1 MSSHISDFNN
11 HIQSYFVSSTYGNE
25 TQLMNSLNHLSVVS
39 DQRTF
44 DLSVYGNNIFFINLH
59 RLMSSASKKMSL
71 LWAAVSVL
79 ETAAKCEAIRQAL
92 IRNFHYLP
100 TLANLLKEIHN
111 TDQQQRLLALIE
123 MLTHGARL
131 ESHEPYVESLIL
143 KLLGVMEQ
151 GTGQKDKSDL
161 VTLAL
166 SILVN
171 LCYGNL
177 PMTYVLTKNI
187 TVSSF
192 CKQIKELGL
201 VTCKMYI
208 ILERNDYMK
217 ELDLHYLLKMS
228 FQEVKNILSTKNSF
242 ILRHVVDYLHY
253 IRRLKKDASSKDDQ
267 RIAVSLENNFFR
279 DNLKDFLDDIERYT
293 SAQNSDKAPGNA
305 RKRRKVSDEK
315 STDISVGNERD
326 DCMDVLFEILA
337 CIVDLEPIGET
348 FRKRIADLA
357 LKWIRMKQS
366 CSCAVDL
373 IRVVLEKI
381 SGEDKNQDC
390 DQKLVDAC
398 QSVLD
403 DLVTIVQNNSDH
415 VLMISISKLLTTLVN
430 LQGSSNT
437 ILDKAA
443 ELFFQHTFGN
453 ILSSFKSNQNFD
465 FSLPDGEVEAF
476 LWALHT
482 FHEFANV
489 SPTMW
494 FAKMGNLLKQKPIH
508 FLLARG
514 LTSSN
519 HELTEATLAIC
530 SSVDFPRN
538 DVSKMISMLGV
549 GNRKVLKESQ
559 QQNLDRSC
567 KSVPLEMP
575 PPANLT
581 RDLLERMDHTV
592 THIQDAVSSGAI
604 NDATQVQLIEFYDAK
619 IRMEAHLMQ
628 DLQVTVEGMSKQI
641 STLMHHNQLLTAE
654 VDRVQ
659 RKNLPLALK
668 VSTLQTENRTQEK
681 ELNQVKSAT
690 ASYDKKI
697 NQLKHDLSDYIKR
710 YNEKNQQW
718 AVLTKQVEQH
728 QIRESNYEKEN
739 KRLQHELSNM
749 AKTSEESRRLLRAAE
764 EDRLKLSEQK
774 ESDRKLYE
782 GKIRDRER
790 EISKRNDLIHQLEQ
804 QLSKRDSKLESL
816 ESEMK
821 ELMAQIAAKNERI
834 EQIEEQLKESESIQK
849 AIYSL
854 MNKNKSK
861 SND

>member
-1 MSSHISDFNN
+1 MSSHINDFNN

-25 TQLMNSLNHLSVVS
+25 TQLINSLNHLSVVS

-44 DLSVYGNNIFFINLH
+44 DISVYGNNIFFINLH
-59 RLMSSASKKMSL
+59 RLMSTGSKKMSL
-71 LWAAVSVL
+71 MWAAVSVL
-79 ETAAKCEAIRQAL
+79 ETASKCEQIRQAL

-100 TLANLLKEIHN
+100 TLANLLKEIH
-111 TDQQQRLLALIE
+111 TTEQQQRLLALIE
-123 MLTHGARL
+123 KLTHGAQL
-131 ESHEPYVESLIL
+131 ESYEPYVESLIL

-151 GTGQKDKSDL
+151 GSGQKDKTDL

-177 PMTYVLTKNI
+177 PVTYVLTKNI

-228 FQEVKNILSTKNSF
+228 FQEVKNILSSKNSF

-253 IRRLKKDASSKDDQ
+253 IRQLNKDSGAKDDQ
-267 RIAVSLENNFFR
+267 RISVSLENNFFR
-279 DNLKDFLDDIERYT
+279 DNLKDFLEDIEKYT
-293 SAQNSDKAPGNA
+293 SAQHSEKAPGNA

-315 STDISVGNERD
+315 STEGSAGNERD

-337 CIVDLEPIGET
+337 CIVDLEPIGEV
-348 FRKRIADLA
+348 FRRRIADIA

-373 IRVVLEKI
+373 VRTVLEKR
-381 SGEDKNQDC
+381 SEEDKDQQC
-390 DQKLVDAC
+390 DQKLIDAC
-398 QSVLD
+398 QAVLD
-403 DLVTIVQNNSDH
+403 DLVTIVQNNSDQ

-437 ILDKAA
+437 TLDKAS
-443 ELFFQHTFGN
+443 ELYFQHTFGN

-465 FSLPDGEVEAF
+465 FSLPDSEIEAF

-508 FLLARG
+508 FLLAKG

-538 DVSKMISMLGV
+538 DVSKMITMLGV
-549 GNRKVLKESQ
+549 GSRKALGESQ
-559 QQNLDRSC
+559 QQNLDR
-567 KSVPLEMP
+567 KSFPLEVP
-575 PPANLT
+575 PPARLS
-581 RDLLERMDHTV
+581 RDLLERMDRTV

-619 IRMEAHLMQ
+619 IRMEARLMQ
-628 DLQVTVEGMSKQI
+628 DLQVTVDGMSKQI
-641 STLMHHNQLLTAE
+641 STLMHQNQLLTAE
-654 VDRVQ
+654 VDRSQ

-697 NQLKHDLSDYIKR
+697 NQMKHDLSDYIKR
-710 YNEKNQQW
+710 YTEKNQQW
-718 AVLTKQVEQH
+718 AILTKQVEQH

-764 EDRLKLSEQK
+764 EDRQKLSEQK

-782 GKIRDRER
+782 GKIRERER

-804 QLSKRDSKLESL
+804 QLAKRDSKLESQ

-821 ELMAQIAAKNERI
+821 ELMAQISAKNERI

-861 SND
+861 SGD